1 MKDYF
6 NITVSYFMIAHV
18 IEYKVLITSTNF
30 AFRRTTSFI
39 FIKVKNKK
47 LHITHVPAQQR
58 RIP

>member
-1 MKDYF
+1 
-6 NITVSYFMIAHV
+6 MIAHV
-18 IEYKVLITSTNF
+18 IEYKVLITSANF

-47 LHITHVPAQQR
+47 MEKTHVPAQQR